1 MNREGG
7 SDTFPSCREQKSSR
21 DSESRKEQGITP
33 RLRAGG
39 MADGEA
45 DDLSAGSWRMSEW
58 MLEGA
63 SGTAQR
69 DTCTCL
75 ASPSSEGLG
84 IVQQVDKMNW
94 KKETLEAKREEAV
107 TKIQQKESKLKQHR
121 NEMQAN
127 GRSDL
132 ELSRA
137 LKTKARRGSDV
148 QKLGVERQV
157 CERPAPQQRTGVITL
172 DGKTIQGKV

>member
-157 CERPAPQQRTGVITL
+157 CERPAPQQGTGVITL
-172 DGKTIQGKV
+172 DGKTIQRKD